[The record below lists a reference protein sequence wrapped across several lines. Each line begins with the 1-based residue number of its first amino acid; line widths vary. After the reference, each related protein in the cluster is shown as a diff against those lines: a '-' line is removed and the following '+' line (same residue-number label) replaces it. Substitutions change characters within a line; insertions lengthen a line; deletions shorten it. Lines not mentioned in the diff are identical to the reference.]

1 MNCYVILIIFLF
13 LFLII
18 ICLKKN
24 EIVYDEFNNIDDI
37 LLIPSK
43 QTKSSDFNLSQEIL
57 KNKYI
62 RSNNNNNNK
71 FIIIIPGLNNPC
83 GSILNTLKEYLN
95 SINSK
100 FNVLNYNKS
109 FDLNILKQQFDTL
122 YSNYSKNYEII
133 IVSYHFGCTLAN
145 LLFDNIYDKIIGH
158 LLICPIL
165 TGRFNNLDCNNII
178 LPYQIMSSPIPEF
191 YPNKKIKYNNIEYN
205 LEDTYKYF
213 KNFNVKFETYNLYR
227 SLIYKSLENL
237 KNSNINKFI
246 ISEDFNKITNLKLAK
261 NTNCKLFIIND
272 NQYNIP
278 KKYNTIK
285 IFNKLLFT

>member
-62 RSNNNNNNK
+62 KSNNNNDK
-71 FIIIIPGLNNPC
+71 LIIIIPGLNNPC
-83 GSILNTLKEYLN
+83 GSILNTFKEYLN
-95 SINSK
+95 SINCK
-100 FNVLNYNKS
+100 YNVLNYNKS

-122 YSNYSKNYEII
+122 YSNYYKNNKII

-145 LLFDNIYDKIIGH
+145 FLFDNTYDKILGH

-165 TGRFNNLDCNNII
+165 TGRFNNLNCDNII

-191 YPNKKIKYNNIEYN
+191 YSNRKLKYNNIEYN

-213 KNFNVKFETYNLYR
+213 KNFNIKLETYNLYR
-227 SLIYKSLENL
+227 NLLYKSLDNL

-246 ISEDFNKITNLKLAK
+246 ISEDFNKITNFKLAN

-278 KKYNTIK
+278 KKNNTIK